1 MLTEYSRLISK
12 RSTQAG
18 VVPTIPTG
26 TTLNDFTATD
36 IFVGEI
42 FINVVDD
49 TVYTRTNNGIL
60 QINAGGSTGGDFLPL
75 SGGTVTGDTIFT
87 SGLTANTLNVGGI
100 DFTSLS
106 EKAIV
111 VTGNTTAEN
120 DKVYHTVANA
130 TFTDPSTAVNG
141 RGYMVYIMAGNATI
155 GPTTYNTQGTLIFR
169 RFSQGV
175 WQTRWFLPSVTN
187 ANGGFAES
195 TSNKT
200 NDFNT
205 NNTTNYPNSQALFN
219 GLATKFNTTGG
230 TINGGLTATTISA
243 TTYQNLP
250 VITPTLNTVLT
261 SGNTTGGQ
269 DIIVNDTDKI
279 SNTGG
284 TAYME
289 IRSGSTI
296 FFEMDDNSDK
306 KTNMI
311 FQPTVFTIGNQNVDD
326 GWYGVFTYDDSNNTL
341 INQCGYLADD
351 TWGKVQ
357 ISSTSILYEVKSD
370 FNDNRVSVTQSPTS
384 YTIDYIT
391 GSTNSSRIRLTDTGL
406 EFKGDIIN
414 IDNLPAS
421 SSGLSAG
428 DLFTQTATQLGGT
441 GTTKVIC
448 IV

>member
-100 DFTSLS
+100 NITDLTQ
-106 EKAIV
+106 KAIV
-111 VTGNTTAEN
+111 ISGNTTAEN
-120 DKVYHTVANA
+120 DKVYHTTASL
-130 TFTDPSTAVNG
+130 TITDPTGVNG
-141 RGYMVYIMAGNATI
+141 RGYIVYVMAG
-155 GPTTYNTQGTLIFR
+155 TTTLGTPPSGYSTSGTLIYR
-169 RFSQGV
+169 RFISGT
-175 WQTRWFLPSVTN
+175 WSTRTFLPSTLTTGEGEGVARKN
-187 ANGGFAES
+187 S
-195 TSNKT
+195 
-200 NDFNT
+200 DFT
-205 NNTTNYPNSQALFN
+205 LNNTSNYPNSQALFN